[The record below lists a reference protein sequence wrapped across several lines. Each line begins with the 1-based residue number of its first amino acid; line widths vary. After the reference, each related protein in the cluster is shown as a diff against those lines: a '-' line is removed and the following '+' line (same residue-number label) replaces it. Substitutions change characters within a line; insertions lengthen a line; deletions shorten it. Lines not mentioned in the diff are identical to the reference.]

1 METVILDAGP
11 IVAYFDVNEEHHKW
25 CVRQFAS
32 LRPPLFSCE
41 SVIAEAVYLV
51 DARRGDSSR
60 LFRFLREKIIQLPF
74 QLEMEIEAVMELRLR
89 YADLPMDLADACLVR
104 MTEKYRNCRVFT
116 LDGDFRV
123 YRRHGRQVIP
133 LIFPD

>member
-11 IVAYFDVNEEHHKW
+11 VVAYFDANEEYHEW
-25 CVRQFAS
+25 CVRQFES
-32 LRPPLFSCE
+32 LRPPLHSCE
-41 SVIAEAVYLV
+41 TAIAEAVYLIETR
-51 DARRGDSSR
+51 DGDSSS

-74 QLEMEIEAVMELRLR
+74 QLENEIEAVIELRRR

-104 MTEKYRNCRVFT
+104 MTEKHRHCRVFT
-116 LDGDFRV
+116 LDQHFKI
-123 YRRHGRQVIP
+123 YRRHRRQVIP